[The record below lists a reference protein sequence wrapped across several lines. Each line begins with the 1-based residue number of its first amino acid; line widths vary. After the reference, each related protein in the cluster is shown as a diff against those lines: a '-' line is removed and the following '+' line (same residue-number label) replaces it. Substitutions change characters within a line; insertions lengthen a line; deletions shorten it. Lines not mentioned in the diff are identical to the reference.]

1 MTGELFTARF
11 ADCHFDETSFP
22 PLGGDTNAS
31 IPNERQELT
40 WYTPTMSH
48 YDPRTAQC
56 ETEVQRILDL
66 QKVADSM
73 PDSFTDTAK
82 VTRSDIPSQNI
93 PARLNVQRKANAALR
108 GMLGGTSATLA
119 LNHKGSDQK
128 GLASVSG

>member
-1 MTGELFTARF
+1 MGIYVGYDAPTIIRYLEPMTGELFTARF

-40 WYTPTMSH
+40 WYAPTMSH

-82 VTRSDIPSQNI
+82 VTRSDIPSQNV
-93 PARLNVQRKANAALR
+93 PARLNVQMKANAAL
-108 GMLGGTSATLA
+108 
-119 LNHKGSDQK
+119 
-128 GLASVSG
+128 